1 VLAQRQPQLA
11 ARLAASGESLDAA
24 CLARWLK
31 ARGGSLESAAQGIL
45 AHADWRESFVGAGGV
60 AEASIPEE
68 LAAQKAF
75 LQGCDAAGY
84 PVVVVKAARWVL
96 PLAPGWLWAGS
107 AWRTLHFWQS

>member
-1 VLAQRQPQLA
+1 VLALRQPQLA
-11 ARLAASGESLDAA
+11 ARLACTGESLDTP

-31 ARGGSLESAAQGIL
+31 ARGGSLEAAAQGIL

-75 LQGCDAAGY
+75 LQGCDAAGC
-84 PVVVVKAARWVL
+84 PVVVVKASRWVL
-96 PLAPGWLWAGS
+96 VLAPGWLWVGNAPWS
-107 AWRTLHFWQS
+107 LQY